1 MNEKTVSSHRIFDG
15 RLLKLDVLEVGL
27 DNGRHARREI
37 VRHPG
42 AVAIWARAPD
52 GRFVFVRQFRKAI
65 EQELLE
71 VVAGTREAGE
81 TPEACARREIREET
95 GYAVKTLTPLGF
107 IFTAPGFCT
116 EQIAIFYAEL
126 RENGPDFGPSRA
138 SGSSDELSRAA
149 HPDPDER
156 LDVVLLDEAAWKAMM
171 SRGAIQDAKTWAAWG
186 LFQNAE
192 CRMQNEEGCRLK
204 TESGPHYAQGA
215 TRGMRR
221 PARRS
226 PKGEG
231 GTTDDGPNTE
241 RRTKNQ
247 ELITD

>member
-1 MNEKTVSSHRIFDG
+1 MNEKTVSSQRVFNG
-15 RLLKLDVLEVGL
+15 RLLKIDVLEVEL
-27 DNGRHARREI
+27 NNGRRARREI

-95 GYAVKTLTPLGF
+95 GYAVKILTPLGC

-116 EQIAIFYAEL
+116 ERIAIFYAEIA
-126 RENGPDFGPSRA
+126 P
-138 SGSSDELSRAA
+138 LSAGLTPCDA
-149 HPDPDER
+149 GLAGGGVSAPDPDEH

-171 SRGAIQDAKTWAAWG
+171 SRGAVQDAKTWAAWG
-186 LFQNAE
+186 MFQ
-192 CRMQNEEGCRLK
+192 
-204 TESGPHYAQGA
+204 
-215 TRGMRR
+215 TRQRTTDNGRQ
-221 PARRS
+221 
-226 PKGEG
+226 
-231 GTTDDGPNTE
+231 TTDDGQ
-241 RRTKNQ
+241 RNQ
-247 ELITD
+247 ENIEHPTSNEEEA

>member
-1 MNEKTVSSHRIFDG
+1 MNEKTISSQRAFDG
-15 RLLKLDVLEVGL
+15 RLLKLDVLEVEL

-42 AVAIWARAPD
+42 AVAIWAHAPD

-71 VVAGTREAGE
+71 IVAGTLEAGE

-116 EQIAIFYAEL
+116 EQIFIFYAEL
-126 RENGPDFGPSRA
+126 AGG
-138 SGSSDELSRAA
+138 GAA
-149 HPDPDER
+149 DPDPDEH

-171 SRGAIQDAKTWAAWG
+171 SRGAVQDAKTCAAWG
-186 LFQNAE
+186 MFQNAE
-192 CRMQNEEGCRLK
+192 CRIKVAVHGLK
-204 TESGPHYAQGA
+204 LE
-215 TRGMRR
+215 TRNSKLG
-221 PARRS
+221 
-226 PKGEG
+226 
-231 GTTDDGPNTE
+231 
-241 RRTKNQ
+241 
-247 ELITD
+247 